1 MKTATKTAAVLLAAA
16 VTLAP
21 TAHAQDDAQNEVDWT
36 GGRPL
41 PPGTEVP
48 YDPGYA
54 SAWKLYDVIR
64 FGDPNFRNIKVQ
76 GVRVLGAF
84 EGDSVM
90 CHMNAKGGR
99 NECFKDGKQATK
111 LGWGVGGEVITFD
124 PKVEQFAPL
133 IKGFNNLELQLSSG
147 SGVNLSS

>member
-1 MKTATKTAAVLLAAA
+1 MWPMNTTTTTAAALLAAA

-21 TAHAQDDAQNEVDWT
+21 TAHAQDDVDWT

-48 YDPGYA
+48 YEPGYA

-76 GVRVLGAF
+76 GVRVMGAF

-99 NECFKDGKQATK
+99 NECYKDGKQATK
-111 LGWGVGGEVITFD
+111 LGWGRFGEVITFD
-124 PKVEQFAPL
+124 PKVEQIAPL
-133 IKGFNNLELQLSSG
+133 IRNYNNLELQLSSG
-147 SGVNLSS
+147 TGVNLSS

>member
-1 MKTATKTAAVLLAAA
+1 MKTATKTAVALLAAT
-16 VTLAP
+16 VTLVP
-21 TAHAQDDAQNEVDWT
+21 TAHAQDDVDWT

-76 GVRVLGAF
+76 GVRVMGAF

-99 NECFKDGKQATK
+99 NECYKDGKQATK
-111 LGWGVGGEVITFD
+111 LGWGRGGEVITFD
-124 PKVEQFAPL
+124 PQVEQFAPL
-133 IKGFNNLELQLSSG
+133 IRDYNNLELQLSSG
-147 SGVNLSS
+147 TGVNLSS

>member
-1 MKTATKTAAVLLAAA
+1 MWPMKIATKTAAALLAAT

-21 TAHAQDDAQNEVDWT
+21 TAHAQNDVDWT

-48 YDPGYA
+48 YEPGYA

-76 GVRVLGAF
+76 GVRVMGAF

-99 NECFKDGKQATK
+99 NECYKDGKQATK
-111 LGWGVGGEVITFD
+111 LGWGRFGEVITFD
-124 PKVEQFAPL
+124 PKVEQIAPL
-133 IKGFNNLELQLSSG
+133 IRNYNNLELQLSSG
-147 SGVNLSS
+147 TGVNLSS

>member
-1 MKTATKTAAVLLAAA
+1 MWPMKTATKTAAALLAAT
-16 VTLAP
+16 VTLVP
-21 TAHAQDDAQNEVDWT
+21 TAHAQDDVDWT

-76 GVRVLGAF
+76 GVRVMGAF

-99 NECFKDGKQATK
+99 NECYKDGKQATK
-111 LGWGVGGEVITFD
+111 LGWGRGGEVITFD

-133 IKGFNNLELQLSSG
+133 IRDYNSLELQLSSG
-147 SGVNLSS
+147 TGVNLSS

>member
-1 MKTATKTAAVLLAAA
+1 MKTATKTAAALLAAA

-54 SAWKLYDVIR
+54 STWRLYDVIR

>member
-1 MKTATKTAAVLLAAA
+1 MKTATKTAAAFLAAA
-16 VTLAP
+16 MTLAP
-21 TAHAQDDAQNEVDWT
+21 TVQAQEDVDWT

-48 YDPGYA
+48 YEPGYA
-54 SAWKLYDVIR
+54 SAWKLYDVIH
-64 FGDPNFRNIKVQ
+64 FGDPNFRNTKVQ
-76 GVRVLGAF
+76 GVRVMGDF

>member
-1 MKTATKTAAVLLAAA
+1 MKTATKTAAALLAAA
-16 VTLAP
+16 ATLAP
-21 TAHAQDDAQNEVDWT
+21 TAHAQDDVDWT
-36 GGRPL
+36 GGHPL

-64 FGDPNFRNIKVQ
+64 FGDPSFRNIKVQ